1 MRRRRDM
8 RSFFGGGQVL
18 RFDWQFALGGT
29 PLDQEELDRLAE
41 AHRPIVRLRD
51 QWVIV
56 DPEVARKA
64 RAGRD
69 RELPAIDALSA
80 ALTGTAEVD
89 GERVEV
95 TSTRWLDELR
105 RRIAEPDAGR
115 EPVAQP
121 AALAATLRDYQLR
134 GLAWLDR
141 MTSLGL
147 GGCLADDMGL
157 GKTITLIA
165 LHLHRQVDPA
175 TAGPT
180 LVVCPASLLGN
191 WQREINRFA
200 PGTPVHR
207 FHGPVRNL
215 TAQFDGVRPHHVRD
229 DAPGQPHAA
238 DAALG
243 HARRGRGAARQEL
256 ATRATARELRTHPGG
271 RARRADRHAGREQ
284 PLRTVGAPR
293 LDDPR
298 PARHADVVPLGLRQ
312 AVEADGDDAGGG
324 AAGAA
329 GRGRSCCAAA
339 SPTRASPRSCRRR
352 RRPTSRCR

>member
-1 MRRRRDM
+1 MLALRKAARVWAPLVRLLHASVPAGLTLADEELEELLEGAATRLAGAGVDVLWPRGLARDVTARAVLQEQEPSAGM

-18 RFDWQFALGGT
+18 RFDWQLALGGT

-80 ALTGTAEVD
+80 ALTGTAEIG

-121 AALAATLRDYQLR
+121 AAMAGTLRDYQLR
-134 GLAWLDR
+134 GLDWLDR

-191 WQREINRFA
+191 WEREIDRFA
-200 PGTPVHR
+200 PGTPVR
-207 FHGPVRNL
+207 RYHG
-215 TAQFDGVRPHHVRD
+215 
-229 DAPGQPHAA
+229 
-238 DAALG
+238 
-243 HARRGRGAARQEL
+243 
-256 ATRATARELRTHPGG
+256 
-271 RARRADRHAGREQ
+271 
-284 PLRTVGAPR
+284 
-293 LDDPR
+293 
-298 PARHADVVPLGLRQ
+298 
-312 AVEADGDDAGGG
+312 
-324 AAGAA
+324 AGAH
-329 GRGRSCCAAA
+329 
-339 SPTRASPRSCRRR
+339 PRRR
-352 RRPTSRCR
+352 RRRVRPDDVRHDAPRRRAAGRRCPGAWSSPTRRSTSRTRYSRDGAGAAHHPGAARAWR